1 MGKGRR
7 SRWTRLDNA
16 AKIFPC
22 TTKNQDTKVFR
33 FACELKEDVKE
44 ENLQKALDMTLKEFP
59 FFEVVLRRG
68 LFWYYFE
75 DSKRKAVVHMENR
88 PPCGPLY
95 DVNKKGLL
103 FEVTYY
109 KKRINLEVYHALTD
123 GTGALNFLRTL
134 VYHYLII
141 TYREELKDLPALDYD
156 ASSTQRM
163 DDSFNRYYDSRR
175 ERHEIKEEKE
185 EKKWKGRKL
194 KDHPNAHHIR
204 GLKLPDYRI
213 KVIRGTLSV
222 DELKKAV
229 KTYHTTLTVFLT
241 ALIISAI
248 GELMTVWEK
257 RHLVGVVVPVNLRQY
272 FKSESARNFFGT
284 IDVWYDFDQCS
295 GEFEDIIEQVQRCFQ
310 SELTPEKMEER
321 LYQLG
326 SLERNPAARI
336 VPLVIKDF
344 FMKLGYE
351 LTDRKYTFSMSNIGP
366 VSMPKEFEK
375 YIHLFD
381 VFISTRKC
389 QACLCSYHGKLTV
402 SFTSP
407 FISAELEKI
416 FFRKLTSLGVSV
428 EIATNHYE
436 ED

>member
-1 MGKGRR
+1 MGRGRK
-7 SRWTRLDNA
+7 SRWTPLDNA

-22 TTKNQDTKVFR
+22 TTRNQDTKVFR
-33 FACELKEDVKE
+33 FACELKEAVKE
-44 ENLQKALDMTLKEFP
+44 TNLQKALDMTLKEFP
-59 FFEVVLRRG
+59 FFEVILRRG

-75 DSKRKAVVHMENR
+75 GSKRKAVVHQENR

-109 KKRINLEVYHALTD
+109 RRRINLEVYHALTD

-134 VYHYLII
+134 VYHYLMV
-141 TYREELKDLPALDYD
+141 TYKEEWKDLPALDYD

-175 ERHEIKEEKE
+175 ERHEQKKDSKELE
-185 EKKWKGRKL
+185 WKGRKL
-194 KDHPNAHHIR
+194 KDYPNAHHIR

-213 KVIRGTLSV
+213 KVIRGTMPV
-222 DELKKAV
+222 EELKKVV
-229 KTYHTTLTVFLT
+229 KNYHTTLTVFLT

-248 GELMTVWEK
+248 GELMTVREK
-257 RHLVGVVVPVNLRQY
+257 RRLVGVVVPVNLRQY

-344 FMKLGYE
+344 FMRLGYE
-351 LTDRKYTFSMSNIGP
+351 LTDRKYTFSISNIGP
-366 VSMPKEFEK
+366 VSMPQELEK

-381 VFISTRKC
+381 VFISTKKC
-389 QACLCSYHGKLTV
+389 QACLCSYHGKLTF

-407 FISAELEKI
+407 FISAELEKL
-416 FFRKLTSLGVSV
+416 FFRKLTALGVPV
-428 EIATNHYE
+428 QIATNHYE